1 MTTVLQQV
9 SDDLAATVWSER
21 PGDVGHC
28 ECTQGALVHADWC
41 PPRAL
46 CADGR
51 SHVPRVFWWAAGAR
65 G

>member
-9 SDDLAATVWSER
+9 SDDLAATAWSER

-28 ECTQGALVHADWC
+28 KRARGALAHADWWH
-41 PPRAL
+41 PRAL
-46 CADGR
+46 YADGR
-51 SHVPRVFWWAAGAR
+51 GYVPRVFWWAAGAR